1 MPYTAEP
8 GIVLSR
14 PGNIVPGLGTL
25 FGHVTQ
31 FSGVSPSMVGDTY
44 DIAIGYPDPVNN
56 AVNMVG
62 YVLTNAGQWQESTNL
77 QDEQHLVQI
86 ASPSS
91 SDRFSRYPKVSQGDW
106 SGGERQLIFI
116 DATKYYSS
124 TQLDCSRP
132 GHLRNWGL
140 YTTIASGTLSY
151 KGRALTSDTAHVYW
165 MTTTPSMQ
173 WVAPGGGAVTT
184 TAITGAAA
192 DIVRGSDHI
201 YYATASGVWQF
212 IPPSTITQV
221 SNEVV
226 AAGTNGPGVMGTFNG
241 NLYYVVT
248 AASVSTV
255 KAATY
260 PFPGAGAGTLVAT
273 LPQMEGLIGTLSDS
287 SQGLLWATATTPSTY
302 TSFFTFDG
310 VNSAF
315 IGKLPGVAV
324 IDSCEANGV
333 TYVLCAAQNPIG
345 QWQPIIVQVSGSTI
359 SLFDDYRLL
368 DPVFSANATLLGGR
382 LDSDGVFL
390 YLFFPG
396 LNTKQYSLRT
406 QGVYDVGLPALGT
419 SAPNQAH
426 LGTGLS
432 GVGFAEVVGND
443 TTHVY
448 LAAQQVNPN
457 VDGTMTTSWF
467 DFDTPLVD
475 KLFASVE
482 FMMNTAVDPSALSVS
497 YGVDSSTSFSSLTTL
512 VSTSFNSLICYLPR
526 STIGTRIRFRFTL
539 LHSATAGTPDVQL
552 LSVSAKLARVWQL
565 TVACR
570 RESIGAR
577 LGDRDPQN
585 LTSTQLIANI
595 RNIYD
600 LADGQCFVY
609 VPDPTIDGAAF
620 AAGRGVAVG
629 VSVSSAVL
637 QDYQWTTAA
646 GVGPGYKQEPGEGS
660 YAIEGDVALVIA
672 GSL

>member
-14 PGNIVPGLGTL
+14 PGNIVPGFGVLP
-25 FGHVTQ
+25 GHVAQ
-31 FSGVSPSMVGDTY
+31 FTGVSPGMVGDTY
-44 DIAIGYPDPVNN
+44 DIAIGYPDPVSN
-56 AVNMVG
+56 AVVMVG
-62 YVLTNAGQWQESTNL
+62 YVLTNQGQWQESTNL

-91 SDRFSRYPKVSQGDW
+91 SDRFARYPKVSQGDW

-116 DATKYYSS
+116 DPTKYYSS

-140 YTTIASGTLSY
+140 YTTITSSTLSY
-151 KGRALTSDTAHVYW
+151 KGRALSSDSSNVYW
-165 MTTTPSMQ
+165 LTTTPSIQ
-173 WVAPGGGAVTT
+173 YVASGGGAVTT
-184 TAITGAAA
+184 TAITGAAV

-212 IPPSTITQV
+212 VLPSTKNQV

-241 NLYYVVT
+241 SLYYVVT

-255 KAATY
+255 KAAAY
-260 PFPGAGAGTLVAT
+260 PFPGAGAGTLVDT
-273 LPQMEGLIGTLSDS
+273 VPQMEGLIGTLSDS

-310 VNSAF
+310 VNPNF

-333 TYVLCAAQNPIG
+333 VYVLCAAQNPIG
-345 QWQPIIVQVSGSTI
+345 QWQPVIVQVSGSTI
-359 SLFDDYRLL
+359 SLFDDYRVL
-368 DPVFSANATLLGGR
+368 DPVFQANTTLLGGR

-390 YLFFPG
+390 YLFYPG
-396 LNTKQYSLRT
+396 LDAKQYSLRT
-406 QGVYDVGLPALGT
+406 QGVYDVGLPSLG
-419 SAPNQAH
+419 AAANQAH

-448 LAAQQVNPN
+448 LAAQQTNPN

-475 KLFASVE
+475 KLFTSIE
-482 FMMNTAVDPSALSVS
+482 FVMNTPVDPSALSVS
-497 YGVDSSTSFSSLTTL
+497 YGVDSSNAFQPLTTL
-512 VSTSFNSLICYLPR
+512 VSTSFNSLVCYLPR
-526 STIGTRIRFRFTL
+526 STIGTRVRFRFTL
-539 LHSATAGTPDVQL
+539 LHAATSGTPDVQL
-552 LSVSAKLARVWQL
+552 ISVAAKLARVWQL

-577 LGDRDPQN
+577 LGDHDPQN

-609 VPDPTIDGAAF
+609 VPDPTITDAAF

-629 VSVSSAVL
+629 VSQQSAIL
-637 QDYQWTTAA
+637 QDYTWTTAP
-646 GVGPGYKQEPGEGS
+646 GVGPGYKQEPGEGPF
-660 YAIEGDVALVIA
+660 AVEGDVALVLA